1 MSAGADA
8 TDNARVNGGWTLS
21 AANRVVMRGP
31 ATGAK
36 ELQRIVVAIKP
47 WERGLP
53 LAAVHARHLAK
64 SVGAEIRLVG
74 TVFDASVAVG
84 RERSEA
90 PAMARGERVAGAA
103 RVELERLAQSM
114 REWGVSVTTQIVWDA
129 SAHAGILSAACAWHA
144 DLVVVGVHER
154 RPLHTR
160 LTDTD
165 WQLMRHVPCPLL
177 LVKDPVFEG
186 YRTIVAAVDPLHVH
200 AEPSGLDRAVLAA
213 GRVFAHAFGSTLRVV
228 NAYLGA
234 AAFELA
240 SAVQV
245 APGVLYGAENVAAL
259 HERAVTELVAQ
270 YGVSRSEIDLVEGRP
285 AEAIVD
291 TVAARRAQLVVVGA
305 PQRRGRLAAV
315 VGSTAE
321 AVAAEAPCDVLLVPV
336 AEHQR

>member
-1 MSAGADA
+1 
-8 TDNARVNGGWTLS
+8 
-21 AANRVVMRGP
+21 MRAP

-53 LAAVHARHLAK
+53 LAAAHARQLAK
-64 SVGAEIRLVG
+64 SVGAQIRLVG

-90 PAMARGERVAGAA
+90 PAMARGERVAGVA
-103 RVELERLAQSM
+103 RVELERLARSM

-129 SAHAGILSAACAWHA
+129 SAHAGILSAARAWHA

-186 YRTIVAAVDPLHVH
+186 YRTIVAAVDPLHAH

-213 GRVFAHAFGSTLRVV
+213 GRAFARAFGSTLRVV
-228 NAYLGA
+228 NAYPGA

-270 YGVSRSEIDLVEGRP
+270 YGVGRSEIDLVEGGP

-291 TVAARRAQLVVVGA
+291 TAAARRAQLVVVGA

-321 AVAAEAPCDVLLVPV
+321 AVAAGAQCDVLLVP
-336 AEHQR
+336 AAGDQR

>member
-1 MSAGADA
+1 MSAGVGA
-8 TDNARVNGGWTLS
+8 TDNARVNEGRPLK
-21 AANRVVMRGP
+21 AANRVIMPGS

-53 LAAVHARHLAK
+53 LAAAHARQLAK
-64 SVGAEIRLVG
+64 SVGAEIRLVS
-74 TVFDASVAVG
+74 TVFDAK
-84 RERSEA
+84 
-90 PAMARGERVAGAA
+90 AMTRADRVAEAA

-114 REWGVSVTTQIVWDA
+114 REWGANVTTKIVWDA
-129 SAHAGILSAACAWHA
+129 SAHAGILSAVRDWHA

-165 WQLMRHVPCPLL
+165 WQLMRHAPCPLL

-213 GRVFAHAFGSTLRVV
+213 GRTFARAFGSTLRVV
-228 NAYLGA
+228 NAYPGA

-259 HERAVTELVAQ
+259 HERAATELVAQ
-270 YGVSRSEIDLVEGRP
+270 YGVSRSEIDLVEGVP

-291 TVAARRAQLVVVGA
+291 TAVARRAQLVVVGA
-305 PQRRGRLAAV
+305 PQRRGRIAAV

-321 AVAAEAPCDVLLVPV
+321 AVAAGAPCDVLLVP
-336 AEHQR
+336 AAGDHR